1 MMLKV
6 IIVLTAIICSGYAA
20 SVNGDINET
29 ANEIESRDDRA
40 AGIIAYM

>member
-6 IIVLTAIICSGYAA
+6 IIVLTAIVCTSYAA
-20 SVNGDINET
+20 SVSGDINEA

-40 AGIIAYM
+40 AGTIAYM